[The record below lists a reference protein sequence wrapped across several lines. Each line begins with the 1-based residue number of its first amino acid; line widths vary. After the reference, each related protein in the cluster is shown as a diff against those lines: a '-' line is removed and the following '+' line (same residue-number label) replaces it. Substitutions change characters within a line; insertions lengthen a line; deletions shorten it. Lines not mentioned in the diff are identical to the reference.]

1 MSGRV
6 YTREDFA
13 RALLPK
19 VGARATKRN
28 LVALVAWQRAEG
40 IAGTFNP
47 LNTTQEMDGAT
58 DFNSVGVKNYRTFLQ
73 GVEATAK
80 TLNYGADR
88 GLYGYRAIRKRLR
101 GNSFAWLTL
110 RAVERS
116 AWGTGGLAA
125 QVRKDVLR
133 NWDANRRIAIS
144 Q

>member
-1 MSGRV
+1 V
-6 YTREDFA
+6 THTYTREDFA

-19 VGARATKRN
+19 IGARATKRN

-40 IAGTFNP
+40 IAGVWNP
-47 LNTTQEMDGAT
+47 LGSTLDMPGAT
-58 DFNSVGVKNYRTFLQ
+58 DFNSVGVKNYVSFLQ
-73 GVEATAK
+73 GVEATAR

-110 RAVERS
+110 RAVEKS
-116 AWGTGGLAA
+116 AWGTGGLAKR
-125 QVRKDVLR
+125 VRGDVLR
-133 NWDANRRIAIS
+133 NWDFNRRALIS

>member
-1 MSGRV
+1 MRGRT

-19 VGARATKRN
+19 IGARASKRN

-40 IAGTFNP
+40 IAGKFNP
-47 LNTTQEMDGAT
+47 LNTTLDAPDAT
-58 DFNSVGVKNYRTFLQ
+58 DFNSVGVKNYVSFLQ

-88 GLYGYRAIRKRLR
+88 GLYGYRPIRKRLR

-125 QVRKDVLR
+125 EVRSDVLR
-133 NWDANRRIAIS
+133 HWDTERAKPIS

>member
-1 MSGRV
+1 MSERV

-19 VGARATKRN
+19 VGARTTKRN

-40 IAGTFNP
+40 IAGKFNP
-47 LNTTQEMDGAT
+47 LNTTQDMEGAT
-58 DFNSVGVKNYRTFLQ
+58 DFNSVGVKNYRSFLQ
-73 GVEATAK
+73 GVEASAK

-88 GLYGYRAIRKRLR
+88 GLYGYRVIRKRLR

-125 QVRKDVLR
+125 EVRQDVLR
-133 NWDANRRIAIS
+133 NWDANRRVAIS

>member
-1 MSGRV
+1 MTK
-6 YTREDFA
+6 TREDFA

-19 VGARATKRN
+19 IGAPTTKRN

-40 IAGTFNP
+40 IAGKFNP
-47 LNTTQEMDGAT
+47 LNTTLGAQGAT
-58 DFNSVGVKNYRTFLQ
+58 DFNSVGVKNYVSFLQ

-88 GLYGYRAIRKRLR
+88 GLYGYRQIRKRLR

-110 RAVERS
+110 RAVEKS

-125 QVRKDVLR
+125 VVRRDVLR
-133 NWDANRRIAIS
+133 HWDFERRIQIS